1 VLPEIVMA
9 KSKILKAD
17 RLELKP
23 FAEEF
28 LTNRYVGWLN
38 DKVTTRYSEQRH
50 RLHTIES
57 CRAYA
62 DSFAGAP
69 SYFWAIVARDPALD
83 HIGNMTA
90 TVDAANRVTELAI
103 MIGEINSRGHG
114 YGFEAW
120 MCACRFLLGEC
131 GMRKVSAGTM
141 AVNIPMLRIM
151 KSAGMIEEGRRS
163 RQFLFEGT
171 EVDAI
176 LMALF
181 AR

>member
-1 VLPEIVMA
+1 MA
-9 KSKILKAD
+9 KSRILATD

-23 FAEEF
+23 FTQEF
-28 LTNRYVGWLN
+28 LTDRYVGWLN
-38 DKVTTRYSEQRH
+38 DKLTTRYSEQRH
-50 RLHTIES
+50 RAHTIET

-62 DSFAGAP
+62 DGFAHGP
-69 SYFWAIVARDPALD
+69 SYFWAIVARDPALG

-90 TVDAANRVTELAI
+90 TIDAPNRAAELAM
-103 MIGEINSRGHG
+103 MIGEANSRGHG
-114 YGFEAW
+114 HGFEAW
-120 MCACRFLLGEC
+120 VCACQFLLGEG

-171 EVDAI
+171 EVDAV

-181 AR
+181 AH